1 CVLNSQVR
9 PRRRKPNQPQNLR
22 LKSPRLRKS
31 QPNQKQPS
39 LKQQRLKR
47 QLNKLSL
54 QRLNPA
60 RKLRPSQQNLQQ
72 KHQNLPQSLVQSLVQ
87 SQPKSLL
94 LKNQNQQLRSQHQSL
109 LLKNQI
115 QQLRSQHLS
124 QVQSLAR
131 NQPRPVLAII
141 RSRPKRTQPRH
152 DLVPAVEHRVQV
164 TTPSPPSRVCVKNVA
179 EAHSLP

>member
-72 KHQNLPQSLVQSLVQ
+72 KHQNLPQSLVQSL
-87 SQPKSLL
+87 
-94 LKNQNQQLRSQHQSL
+94 
-109 LLKNQI
+109 
-115 QQLRSQHLS
+115 
-124 QVQSLAR
+124 AR
-131 NQPRPVLAII
+131 NQLRPVLAII

-179 EAHSLP
+179 EAHSLPDVVDQNQGLVKVVQNQVR